1 MSKRALP
8 HQPSKEDMLAHLQ
21 KQKQAFI
28 KERPVSLAVRKD
40 RLQRALQMFLDHA
53 DNIAAAQTKD
63 FGGRHDAVSLA
74 LDVNGPVTVFKY
86 YKQNVKKWVGKQK
99 RRSAIPFNMF
109 GGRTEVRYQPKGVVG
124 IAGTWNAPL
133 FTLFAPWAAATAAGN
148 RAMMKPSDLS
158 PHISEWLAN
167 TVPQYFD
174 PLELSIATGEVE
186 TAVAFT
192 ALPFDHIAFTGSGGT
207 ARHVMRA
214 AAENLVPLTLE
225 LGGKS
230 PTIISK
236 HVKLEKA
243 VDSIVSGKTQ
253 NNGQICVSPDTL
265 YVPTNMLEDFVRL
278 FKQSYEAY
286 YGTNVANNTDL
297 TAVINERH
305 LMRVES
311 YIDEAKEKGVRVE
324 VIGGDAPVDANSRK
338 RPMRLVI
345 NPAADLQ
352 ISCEEIFGPA
362 VVVRTYDAI
371 ESVVDAINSGDN
383 PLALYYFGT
392 DKAEREYVI
401 EHTLAGGTVINDV
414 LLHAAMT
421 DAPFG
426 GVGASGMGRYNGPEG
441 FLEFS
446 HHRTVYHAGW
456 WDPRA
461 KLGLLP
467 PFNDGKAEKMIKD
480 GLKSPF
486 I

>member
-8 HQPSKEDMLAHLQ
+8 HQPSKEQMLEHLQ
-21 KQKQAFI
+21 QQKQAFI
-28 KERPVSLAVRKD
+28 KERPVSLAVRRD
-40 RLQRALQMFLDHA
+40 RLQRALNMFIEHA

-63 FGGRHDAVSLA
+63 FGGRHEAVSLA
-74 LDVNGPVTVFKY
+74 LDVHGPVSVFKY
-86 YKQNVKKWVGKQK
+86 YRKNMKKWVGRQK
-99 RRSAIPFNMF
+99 RGSAIPFNLF
-109 GGRTEVRYQPKGVVG
+109 GGRTEVRYQPKGIVG

-158 PHISEWLAN
+158 PHVSEWLAS
-167 TVPQYFD
+167 TVPDYFD

-192 ALPFDHIAFTGSGGT
+192 ALPFDHLAFTGSGAT

-230 PTIISK
+230 PTVISRQ
-236 HVKLEKA
+236 VKLEKA

-265 YVPTNMLEDFVRL
+265 YVPKNMLEDFIRL
-278 FKQSYEAY
+278 FRQSYESY
-286 YGTNVANNTDL
+286 YGSQVSGNQDL
-297 TAVINERH
+297 TSVINERH
-305 LMRVES
+305 LMRVEG
-311 YIDEAKEKGVRVE
+311 YISEAREKGVRVE
-324 VIGGDAPVDANSRK
+324 VIGGDAPVDAGNRK

-345 NPAADLQ
+345 DPAVDLQ

-362 VVVRTYDAI
+362 IVVRTYESI
-371 ESVVDAINSGDN
+371 EAVVDAINGGDN

-401 EHTLAGGTVINDV
+401 EHTLAGGTVVNDV
-414 LLHAAMT
+414 LLHAAMN

-456 WDPRA
+456 WDPR
-461 KLGLLP
+461 KKMGLLP
-467 PFNDGKAEKMIKD
+467 PFDSGKAAKAIKD
-480 GLKSPF
+480 GLKAPF
-486 I
+486 

>member
-1 MSKRALP
+1 MTKRALP
-8 HQPSKEDMLAHLQ
+8 HEPSKEQMLEHLQ

-28 KERPVSLAVRKD
+28 KEQPVSWAVRKD
-40 RLQRALQMFLDHA
+40 RLERATKMFIEHA
-53 DNIAAAQTKD
+53 DAIAEAQSKD
-63 FGGRHDAVSLA
+63 FGGRHGAVSLA
-74 LDVNGPVTVFKY
+74 LDVSGPVTVFKY
-86 YKQNVKKWVGKQK
+86 YKKQAKKWMGKQK
-99 RRSAIPFNMF
+99 RSSAIPFNMF
-109 GGRTEVRYQPKGVVG
+109 GGRTEVRYQPKGIVG

-167 TVPQYFD
+167 TVPEYFD
-174 PLELSIATGEVE
+174 PLELTVATGEVD

-192 ALPFDHIAFTGSGGT
+192 SLPFDHIAFTGSGGT

-214 AAENLVPLTLE
+214 AAENLVPMTLE

-230 PTIISK
+230 PTIVSK

-243 VDSIVSGKTQ
+243 VDSIVSGKAQ

-265 YVPTNMLEDFVRL
+265 YVPSNMLEDFVRL
-278 FKQSYEAY
+278 FRQSYESY
-286 YGTNVANNTDL
+286 YGTDVANNQDL

-311 YIDEAKEKGVRVE
+311 YITEAKEKGVRVE
-324 VIGGDAPVDANSRK
+324 VMGGDAPVDVNSRR

-345 NPAADLQ
+345 DPAPELQ

-362 VVVRTYDAI
+362 IVVRTYNAI
-371 ESVVDAINSGDN
+371 EDVVAQINAGDN

-392 DKAEREYVI
+392 NKAEREYVL
-401 EHTLAGGTVINDV
+401 EHTLSGGVVINDV
-414 LLHAAMT
+414 LLHAAMS

-456 WDPRA
+456 WDPRK

-467 PFNDGKAEKMIKD
+467 PYGDGKAEKMIKD
-480 GLKSPF
+480 GLKSPM
-486 I
+486 